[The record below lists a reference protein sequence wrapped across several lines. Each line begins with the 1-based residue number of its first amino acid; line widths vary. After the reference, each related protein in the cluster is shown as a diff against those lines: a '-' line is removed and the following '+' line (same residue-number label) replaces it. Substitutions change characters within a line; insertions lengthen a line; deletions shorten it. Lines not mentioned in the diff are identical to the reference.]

1 MKKDFKFNNRASS
14 YDKGFEGKFSKK
26 FYNLLLNQIELK
38 DGDNL
43 LDVGCGTGKIL
54 RELSDKY
61 DINGYGIDVEENMVK
76 IAKEKCPNMNIQ
88 ISNSDKMPFVDNKF
102 DILTACMAYHHFDD
116 KISFAEEAGRVMK
129 IGAYLYIVDPKFP
142 KIIRIIM
149 NSTLKQIGIVGKF
162 ETSQEIYNTFE
173 EFGFELIESESDN
186 YAQLVKL
193 KKVK

>member
-173 EFGFELIESESDN
+173 EFGFELIESESDS